1 MPLVDYIDISRIKEL
16 KSTTKSETLKEM
28 VELMNSSEMIT
39 DKDEFLRKIVERE
52 KILSTGIGLGIA
64 VPHVKLASVKDFVIG
79 IGVSRKGI
87 PYDAIDGGD
96 VHIIVM
102 IGASEAQKDEYV
114 KVLAKIVLVL
124 KNEKT
129 RHRIIHADCPEEIY
143 GVFEGR

>member
-1 MPLVDYIDISRIKEL
+1 MRLVDYIDVSRIKEL
-16 KSTTKSETLKEM
+16 KSTTKNEALKEM
-28 VELMNSSEMIT
+28 VELVSSSEMIT
-39 DKDEFLRKIVERE
+39 DRDEFLRKIIERE

-87 PYDAIDGGD
+87 PYDAIDGKD

-102 IGASEAQKDEYV
+102 IGASEAQKDEYI

-129 RHRIIHADCPEEIY
+129 RNRIIHADRGEEIY
-143 GVFEGR
+143 EVFEGC